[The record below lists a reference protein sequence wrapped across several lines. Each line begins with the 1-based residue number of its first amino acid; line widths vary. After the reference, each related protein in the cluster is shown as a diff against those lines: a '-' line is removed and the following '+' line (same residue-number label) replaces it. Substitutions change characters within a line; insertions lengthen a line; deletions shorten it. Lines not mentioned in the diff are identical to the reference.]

1 MVHILE
7 RTEDV
12 TMLPHTRFNLFMGTI
27 LDIGNIFSHRNTH
40 PSMRTFELTDNP
52 LARSF

>member
-27 LDIGNIFSHRNTH
+27 LDIGKIFSHLNTQACI
-40 PSMRTFELTDNP
+40 P
-52 LARSF
+52 LNLLITH